1 MDEAKWKRLRSI
13 GWRQGS
19 AADLLDLSPEDEA
32 YIELKLRLS
41 GAVRSWRRRKRM
53 TQVELAERMGS
64 SQSRV
69 AKIESG
75 HPSVSLDLMAKSLL
89 ALGATQSDIGRE
101 MMRGG

>member
-1 MDEAKWKRLRSI
+1 MDETRWKELQSK

-19 AADLLDLSPEDEA
+19 AADFLGLAPEEEA

-41 GAVRSWRRRKRM
+41 RSVRSWRLKQQL
-53 TQVELAERMGS
+53 TQVELAQRMGS

-75 HPSVSLDLMAKSLL
+75 HPSVSLDLMTKSLL
-89 ALGATQSDIGRE
+89 ALGASQSDIGRE
-101 MMRGG
+101 IMPEG